1 MEPILKINLGIVQCW
16 MIMEIALR
24 IRQDLMMHDQKQM
37 QPTSLKNIDCFIK
50 YGRKAMIYSI
60 IFETTAIMVFLLT
73 LQIKTNGVIDRRQ
86 MIDRAFETIGWSF
99 LVLGIVLFISVSFL
113 IKRLK

>member
-37 QPTSLKNIDCFIK
+37 QPAKLKNIDCFIK

-60 IFETTAIMVFLLT
+60 IFETTGMMIYILM
-73 LQIKTNGVIDRRQ
+73 LQIESDEASDRRLVIDR
-86 MIDRAFETIGWSF
+86 DFGAIGWSF
-99 LVLGIVLFISVSFL
+99 LVLGLVLFFSVSLLF
-113 IKRLK
+113 KRLK

>member
-37 QPTSLKNIDCFIK
+37 QPASLKNIDCFIK

-73 LQIKTNGVIDRRQ
+73 LQIKTNEVMDRR
-86 MIDRAFETIGWSF
+86 
-99 LVLGIVLFISVSFL
+99 
-113 IKRLK
+113 